1 MTTVAAILKH
11 KGYQVTTI
19 DPTVTIAHVV
29 DVLAQHRIGAVL
41 VMDGAEQLLGI
52 VSERDIV
59 RCMAANG
66 ARTLEMTA
74 GQLMTRALQF
84 AHPETT
90 VAEAMQMMT
99 VGRFRHM
106 PVMDRTTLVGLIS
119 IGDVVK
125 ARIMEQEDEVDSLKA
140 YVSGSV

>member
-11 KGYQVTTI
+11 KGYQVTTV
-19 DPTVTIAHVV
+19 DPTVTIVRVV
-29 DVLAQHRIGAVL
+29 DVLAEHRIGAVL
-41 VMDGAEQLLGI
+41 VVDRAGQLLGI

-59 RCMAANG
+59 RSLGANG

-74 GQLMTRALQF
+74 GQLMTRALQV

-90 VAEAMQMMT
+90 VAEAMSMMT
-99 VGRFRHM
+99 MGRFRHL
-106 PVMDRTTLVGLIS
+106 PVLDHGALAGLIS

-125 ARIMEQEDEVDSLKA
+125 ARIMEQESEVDSLKA
-140 YVSGSV
+140 YVAGSV

>member
-11 KGYQVTTI
+11 KGRRVTTVE
-19 DPTVTIAHVV
+19 PTLTIAEVV
-29 DVLAQHRIGAVL
+29 DVLAEHRIGAVL
-41 VMDGAEQLLGI
+41 VIDGAGQLLGI

-59 RCMAANG
+59 RSLAANG
-66 ARTLEMTA
+66 TRTLEMTA

-90 VAEAMQMMT
+90 VAEAMAQMT

-106 PVMDRTTLVGLIS
+106 PVMDREALVGLIS

-140 YVSGSV
+140 YVAGSS